1 MTISMRMNL
10 RHMAWANQKLY
21 AAVAELPDAALSSY
35 IVDPEWTVGR
45 ILGHLGESGHWYL
58 YCLKLAP
65 WKPFVMPGSM
75 ADVRGVARELAEIDA
90 QLLSQATLGG
100 AMITQDLGDGDHTY
114 PRSMILAQAVH
125 HASEHRAQLV
135 GALEFKGY
143 SLLKLDDLDLWC
155 FYAEVAKQ
163 R

>member
-21 AAVAELPDAALSSY
+21 AAVAGLPDEALAAY
-35 IVDPEWTVGR
+35 IVDPEWAVGR
-45 ILGHLGESGHWYL
+45 ILGHLVESGNWYL

-65 WKPFVMPGSM
+65 WKPFVMPSSM
-75 ADVRGVARELAEIDA
+75 ADIREQAHELAEIDA
-90 QLLSQATLGG
+90 RLLSQASLEGV
-100 AMITQDLGDGDHTY
+100 MITQDLGDGDHTY
-114 PRSMILAQAVH
+114 PRSMILAQAAH
-125 HASEHRAQLV
+125 HATEHRAQIV
-135 GALEFKGY
+135 GALEFKGH

-155 FYAEVAKQ
+155 FYAEVAKP